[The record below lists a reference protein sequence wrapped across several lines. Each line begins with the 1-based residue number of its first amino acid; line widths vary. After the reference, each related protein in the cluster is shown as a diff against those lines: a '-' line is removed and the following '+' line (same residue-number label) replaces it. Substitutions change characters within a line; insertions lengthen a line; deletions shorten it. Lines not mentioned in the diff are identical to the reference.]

1 MVALISPCNPLCA
14 SQLESVY
21 GEICELALE
30 HIHANEVILTYGRS
44 RTIENFLKVRIFE
57 RFFEYKALY
66 IHNQNLKVRTFEYKA
81 LSMPCIYTMIWWGYA
96 RAPRMRV

>member
-1 MVALISPCNPLCA
+1 MCWSALCL

-57 RFFEYKALY
+57 
-66 IHNQNLKVRTFEYKA
+66 
-81 LSMPCIYTMIWWGYA
+81 
-96 RAPRMRV
+96 